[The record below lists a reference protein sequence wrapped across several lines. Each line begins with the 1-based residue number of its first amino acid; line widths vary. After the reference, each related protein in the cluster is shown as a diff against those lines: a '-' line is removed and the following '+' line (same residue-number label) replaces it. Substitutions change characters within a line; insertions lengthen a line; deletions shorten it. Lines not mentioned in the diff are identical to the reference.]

1 MIGGNRKSGRKDEK
15 MKGKAIN
22 PSYRRG
28 KRNVFCRFYSK
39 CLDAVIRKGWMHWN
53 CAECEHRFNK
63 EAAPE
68 FPLNVN
74 YSIAYYEVSTKV

>member
-1 MIGGNRKSGRKDEK
+1 M
-15 MKGKAIN
+15 
-22 PSYRRG
+22 
-28 KRNVFCRFYSK
+28 FCRFYSK
-39 CLDAVIRKGWMHWN
+39 CLDVVIRKGWMHWN

-68 FPLNVN
+68 FPLSVN